1 MADDMTR
8 IAAWVQPQ
16 DILLGAD
23 VSDRRQALEVVAGVV
38 GQRNGLDPAP
48 IFRALW
54 RREQAASTGLGNGFA
69 IPHAR
74 ISGISRPLTVF
85 MRAKIALAFDAPD
98 GKPVTD
104 LLVIMVPAGGAN
116 DDHLQLLA
124 LVARL
129 FSDNGFRAQLN
140 RAQDPAAAAE
150 AFRIGI
156 AQATAEP
163 SAGALKP
170 DARTPGASG

>member
-1 MADDMTR
+1 MANDMTR

-23 VSDRRQALEVVAGVV
+23 VSDRQQALEVVAGVI
-38 GQRNGLDPAP
+38 GQRHGLDAAP

-74 ISGISRPLTVF
+74 ISGISRPLTMF
-85 MRAKIALAFDAPD
+85 LRARIALAFDAPD

-104 LLVIMVPAGGAN
+104 MLVIMVPAGGAN

-129 FSDNGFRAQLN
+129 FSDSAFRERLN
-140 RAQDPAAAAE
+140 RAPDPPAAAE
-150 AFRIGI
+150 VFRIGVV
-156 AQATAEP
+156 QAAAEP
-163 SAGALKP
+163 
-170 DARTPGASG
+170 